1 MKCATPTDQTAI
13 QLNAGSVLVPLQ
25 FQELFSAV
33 SQGIR
38 CVQARQGH
46 RQTKPIGLPH
56 EGLFLR
62 DLGALRG
69 RQLGSAPSA
78 IVQELE
84 ASWEVIREMKTK
96 SESIYLFFCG
106 GESSS
111 ELE

>member
-1 MKCATPTDQTAI
+1 
-13 QLNAGSVLVPLQ
+13 
-25 FQELFSAV
+25 
-33 SQGIR
+33 
-38 CVQARQGH
+38 
-46 RQTKPIGLPH
+46 
-56 EGLFLR
+56 LFLR